1 MWSFLFSWSLFFI
14 VSVFGKL
21 VALKG
26 IAPLSF
32 SPEPL
37 GFQWLSRRDYHRA
50 CYWRGRGE
58 CFTF

>member
-1 MWSFLFSWSLFFI
+1 MVVVALAFI
-14 VSVFGKL
+14 SNYLVLVLVFGKL

-37 GFQWLSRRDYHRA
+37 GLQ
-50 CYWRGRGE
+50 
-58 CFTF
+58 

>member
-1 MWSFLFSWSLFFI
+1 VF
-14 VSVFGKL
+14 VFGKL

-37 GFQWLSRRDYHRA
+37 GLRWLSRRDYHRA

>member
-1 MWSFLFSWSLFFI
+1 
-14 VSVFGKL
+14 L

-37 GFQWLSRRDYHRA
+37 GLQRLIVEAVAENVLLFKL
-50 CYWRGRGE
+50 
-58 CFTF
+58 